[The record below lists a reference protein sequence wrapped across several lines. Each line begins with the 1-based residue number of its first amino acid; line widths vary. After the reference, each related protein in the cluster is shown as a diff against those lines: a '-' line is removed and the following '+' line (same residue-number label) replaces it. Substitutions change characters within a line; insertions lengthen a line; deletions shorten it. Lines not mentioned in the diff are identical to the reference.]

1 MLKTRGMQPVPSV
14 VTGSALMEA
23 SDQLKHEIEDA
34 AGLAGEF
41 LVLGSYLR
49 ARDMYMAS
57 SPMAESINDA
67 VFEDWVH
74 RAAELVNSQTQVNQ
88 RITAATQNLIDVIAA
103 LETDLGRGAVSTS
116 RPEAVTPQPSR
127 ERSARSEE
135 IAEMLEEVWPDIEA
149 SMIYLRDK

>member
-14 VTGSALMEA
+14 VTGSALVEA

-49 ARDMYMAS
+49 ARDVFMAE
-57 SPMAESINDA
+57 SPMAESINNA

-74 RAAELVNSQTQVNQ
+74 RAAELVDSQTQVNQ

-103 LETDLGRGAVSTS
+103 LESNLGRSAGSTS
-116 RPEAVTPQPSR
+116 RPEAVASQPSR
-127 ERSARSEE
+127 ERSEE